1 MVEPRERIV
10 EAASRILA
18 RHGREALTTRAVATA
33 AKVQAPTIYR
43 LFGDKRGLLD
53 AVVAHGIAVYTHSKA
68 NHAPIADPVED
79 LRTGFDQHI
88 EFGLANPAVYALMSD
103 PSLHLTAAKAGAQYL
118 EQRIHR
124 IALAGRLR
132 VSEARAVELVHA
144 VGLGTVL
151 ALLER
156 PAAERDLGL
165 GLAIDARDALV
176 AAITT
181 NASAPKAN
189 KVHTAAIAL
198 RAGLADLTE
207 LSPRERDL
215 LDEWLARIAKRR

>member
-1 MVEPRERIV
+1 MRT
-10 EAASRILA
+10 SL
-18 RHGREALTTRAVATA
+18 LSL
-33 AKVQAPTIYR
+33 VQAPTIYR

-53 AVVAHGIAVYTHSKA
+53 AVVAHGIAVYTQSKA
-68 NHAPIADPVED
+68 IHAPIADPVED
-79 LRTGFDQHI
+79 LRVGFDQHI

-103 PSLHLTAAKAGAQYL
+103 PSLHLTAAKRGAQYL
-118 EQRIHR
+118 EQRIHG

-156 PAAERDLGL
+156 PEAERDLA
-165 GLAIDARDALV
+165 LAADARDALV

-181 NASAPKAN
+181 NAQAPKAN
-189 KVHTAAIAL
+189 RVSTAAIAL
-198 RAGLADLTE
+198 RAGLAELTE

-215 LDEWLARIAKRR
+215 LDEWRARIAKRR